1 MATQPNAESNI
12 GATTKDYSAL
22 TFDRFAGVCAIIAGL
37 SSVLYAVFFLLVKGS
52 LNTYLPPIFLA
63 LGGFLA
69 LPPLVVVYQR
79 VRRAEEGFALW
90 ALLLATVGYLGTAT
104 HAIFSLAAVTPK
116 SIDIGSAKDLNQADP
131 RGFLA
136 FFVTGVAVLVFAWL
150 IQLTGAFPV
159 ELAYVGYVLGVSVI
173 LLFLGNLVTATNTSS
188 LLILIPGAVASL
200 LAVPAWNLWLGLRL
214 LQ

>member
-1 MATQPNAESNI
+1 MATRRDANPQAATDSGANAIPFE
-12 GATTKDYSAL
+12 
-22 TFDRFAGVCAIIAGL
+22 RFAGVCAIITGL

-52 LNTYLPPIFLA
+52 LNTYLPSIFLA

-69 LPPLVVVYQR
+69 LPPLIVVYQR

-90 ALLLATVGYLGTAT
+90 ALLLATVGYLGTAA
-104 HAIFSLAAVTPK
+104 HAIFSLAAVMPK
-116 SIDIGSAKDLNQADP
+116 SIAIGSAKDLNPADP

-136 FFVTGVAVLVFAWL
+136 FFVTGAAVLVFAWL
-150 IQLTGAFPV
+150 IQRSGAFPV

-173 LLFLGNLVTATNTSS
+173 LLFLGNLVTGTNTNS
-188 LLILIPGAVASL
+188 LLVLIPGAVASL
-200 LAVPAWNLWLGLRL
+200 LATPAWNLWLGLRL

>member
-1 MATQPNAESNI
+1 MATRRDANPQ
-12 GATTKDYSAL
+12 ATTDSGANAIP
-22 TFDRFAGVCAIIAGL
+22 FERFAGVCAIITGL

-52 LNTYLPPIFLA
+52 LNTYLPSIFLA

-69 LPPLVVVYQR
+69 LPPLIVVYQR

-90 ALLLATVGYLGTAT
+90 ALLLATVGYLGTAA
-104 HAIFSLAAVTPK
+104 HAIFSLAAVMPK
-116 SIDIGSAKDLNQADP
+116 SIAIGSAKDLNPADP

-136 FFVTGVAVLVFAWL
+136 FFVTGAAVLVFAWL
-150 IQLTGAFPV
+150 IQRSGAFPV

-173 LLFLGNLVTATNTSS
+173 LLFLGNLVTGTNTNS
-188 LLILIPGAVASL
+188 LLVLIPGAVASL
-200 LAVPAWNLWLGLRL
+200 LATPAWNLWLGLRL

>member
-1 MATQPNAESNI
+1 MATRRDANPQAATDTGPNAISFE
-12 GATTKDYSAL
+12 
-22 TFDRFAGVCAIIAGL
+22 RFAGVCAIITGL

-52 LNTYLPPIFLA
+52 LNTYLPSIFLA

-69 LPPLVVVYQR
+69 LPPLIVVYQR

-90 ALLLATVGYLGTAT
+90 ALLLATVGYLGTAA
-104 HAIFSLAAVTPK
+104 HAIFSLAAVMPK
-116 SIDIGSAKDLNQADP
+116 SIAIGSAKDLNPADP

-136 FFVTGVAVLVFAWL
+136 FFVTGAAVLVFAWL
-150 IQLTGAFPV
+150 IQRSGAFPV

-173 LLFLGNLVTATNTSS
+173 LLFLGNLVTGTNTNS
-188 LLILIPGAVASL
+188 LLVLIPGAVASL
-200 LAVPAWNLWLGLRL
+200 LATPAWNLWLGLRL

>member
-1 MATQPNAESNI
+1 MDDKPNAAA
-12 GATTKDYSAL
+12 GASAL
-22 TFDRFAGVCAIIAGL
+22 TFDRCAGVCSIIAGL

-52 LNTYLPPIFLA
+52 LNIYLPSVFLA

-69 LPPLVVVYQR
+69 LAPLVAVYQR
-79 VRRAEEGFALW
+79 VRHTEEGFALW
-90 ALLLATVGYLGTAT
+90 ALLLAAVGYLSAAAHGV
-104 HAIFSLAAVTPK
+104 FGLAAVMPK
-116 SIDIGSAKDLNQADP
+116 ALDVGSAKYLNPADP

-150 IQLTGAFPV
+150 IQRSGAFPV
-159 ELAYVGYVLGVSVI
+159 ELAYVGYVLAASMI
-173 LLFLGNLVTATNTSS
+173 LLFLGNIVTGTNTSS

-200 LAVPAWNLWLGLRL
+200 LATPAWNLWLGLRL

>member
-1 MATQPNAESNI
+1 MATRR
-12 GATTKDYSAL
+12 SADNETGVKSSASAM

-37 SSVLYAVFFLLVKGS
+37 SSILYAVFFLLVKGQ
-52 LNTYLPPIFLA
+52 LNVYLPPVFLA

-69 LPPLVVVYQR
+69 LTPMVVVYLR
-79 VRRAEEGFALW
+79 VRRADEGFALW
-90 ALLLATVGYLGTAT
+90 ALLLAAVGYLGTAA
-104 HAIFSLAAVTPK
+104 HAIFGLAAVTPK
-116 SIDIGSAKDLNQADP
+116 VTDVGSAKELSQSDP

-150 IQLTGAFPV
+150 IQRSGAFPV
-159 ELAYVGYVLGVSVI
+159 GLAYVGYVLGVSVI
-173 LLFLGNLVTATNTSS
+173 LLFLGNLATATNTSS

-200 LAVPAWNLWLGLRL
+200 LATPAWNIWLGLRL

>member
-1 MATQPNAESNI
+1 MATRR
-12 GATTKDYSAL
+12 SADNETGVKSSGRAM

-37 SSVLYAVFFLLVKGS
+37 SSILYAVFFLLVKGQ
-52 LNTYLPPIFLA
+52 LNVYLPPVFLA

-69 LPPLVVVYQR
+69 LTPMVVVYLR
-79 VRRAEEGFALW
+79 VRRADEGFALW
-90 ALLLATVGYLGTAT
+90 ALLLAAVGFLGTAA
-104 HAIFSLAAVTPK
+104 HAIFGIAAVIPK
-116 SIDIGSAKDLNQADP
+116 VTDVGSAKELSQSDP

-150 IQLTGAFPV
+150 IQRSGAFPV
-159 ELAYVGYVLGVSVI
+159 GLAYVGYVLGVSVI
-173 LLFLGNLVTATNTSS
+173 LLFLGNLATATNTSS

-200 LAVPAWNLWLGLRL
+200 LATPAWNIWLGLRL

>member
-1 MATQPNAESNI
+1 MATQPNADRRI
-12 GATTKDYSAL
+12 GASTGSAPAL

-37 SSVLYAVFFLLVKGS
+37 SSVLYAVFFLLVKGP

-69 LPPLVVVYQR
+69 LPPLVAVYQR
-79 VRRAEEGFALW
+79 VRREEEGFALW
-90 ALLLATVGYLGTAT
+90 ALLLAVVGYLGTAT
-104 HAIFSLAAVTPK
+104 HAIFSLAAVMPK
-116 SIDIGSAKDLNQADP
+116 NIDVGAAKNLNQVDP

-150 IQLTGAFPV
+150 IQRSGVFPI
-159 ELAYVGYVLGVSVI
+159 ELAYVGYVLGASVI
-173 LLFLGNLVTATNTSS
+173 LLFLGNLVTGTNTSS

-200 LAVPAWNLWLGLRL
+200 LATPAWNLWLGLRL

>member
-1 MATQPNAESNI
+1 MTTQPNSDRKI
-12 GATTKDYSAL
+12 GATTASASVM

-52 LNTYLPPIFLA
+52 LNTYMPPIFLA
-63 LGGFLA
+63 LGSFLA
-69 LPPLVVVYQR
+69 LAPLVVVYQR

-90 ALLLATVGYLGTAT
+90 ALLLAAVGYLGTAA
-104 HAIFSLAAVTPK
+104 HAVFGLAAVTPK
-116 SIDIGSAKDLNQADP
+116 VIDVGAAKDLSQTDP

-150 IQLTGAFPV
+150 IQRGGTFPV
-159 ELAYVGYVLGVSVI
+159 GLAYVGYVLGVSVI

-188 LLILIPGAVASL
+188 PLILIPGAVASL
-200 LAVPAWNLWLGLRL
+200 LATPAWNLWLGLRL

>member
-1 MATQPNAESNI
+1 MATQPNLNRKI
-12 GATTKDYSAL
+12 GANSGSAPTM
-22 TFDRFAGVCAIIAGL
+22 TFDRFAGVCAIITGL

-52 LNTYLPPIFLA
+52 LNTYLPSVFLA

-69 LPPLVVVYQR
+69 LPPLIAVYQR

-90 ALLLATVGYLGTAT
+90 ALLLAAVGYLGTAA
-104 HAIFSLAAVTPK
+104 HAIFGLAAVMPK
-116 SIDIGSAKDLNQADP
+116 SIDVGSAKDLNPADP

-136 FFVTGVAVLVFAWL
+136 FFVTGVATLVFAWL
-150 IQLTGAFPV
+150 IQRSGVFPV
-159 ELAYVGYVLGVSVI
+159 ELAYVGYALGASVI
-173 LLFLGNLVTATNTSS
+173 LLFLGNLVTGTNTNS

-200 LAVPAWNLWLGLRL
+200 LATPVWNLWLGLRL